1 MKWSIEAILLIAAIE
16 FFNNSSSVKH
26 NRSEYSNSNLAQ
38 RFNRF
43 RINFAS
49 LYKILLFGTI

>member
-26 NRSEYSNSNLAQ
+26 NRSEYSNLAQ

-43 RINFAS
+43 RIGFAS